1 MTKENLRFLNP
12 VDLKGRVSA
21 SARIRMVTPSRGMEK
36 LGFDGGFNKP
46 TNSDSVGV
54 IMKTSTNLLNTKCKK
69 IVWDVC
75 DNYFSDRRRSQA
87 IELLK
92 KCDAVTTTTDRLKKV
107 IEEECKKLKIEKK
120 IFIIDDPV
128 FYDFNE
134 PSFSPKDILKVTWY
148 GNDGNLQYADWKKL
162 VFGPLAERQNEL
174 PPIKFTV
181 INRNGTM
188 PAGVGSLNG
197 EYRNVKWTE
206 KIQKIITT
214 KSDFIIL
221 PIDPEHPFTLGKSH
235 NKLVD
240 GLACGTMV
248 LASPQDSYL
257 KFSDYAYVNDNFVD
271 NMIECLKNPAQTLE
285 RIRLG
290 QEYIQQNLSD
300 INIAKQWIE
309 VVKELSND

>member
-1 MTKENLRFLNP
+1 LNLRFLNP
-12 VDLKGRVSA
+12 IDLNGRISA
-21 SARIRMVTPSRGMEK
+21 SSRIRIVTPSNGMEK

-46 TNSDSVGV
+46 ANSDSIGV
-54 IMKTSTNLLNTKCKK
+54 ISKTSIQHWNPKCKK
-69 IVWDVC
+69 MIWDVC

-87 IELLK
+87 LQLLK
-92 KCDAVTTTTDRLKKV
+92 KCHAVTTTTNKLKEV
-107 IEEECKKLKIEKK
+107 IEDECKKLKIDKK

-128 FYDFNE
+128 FYEFNE
-134 PSFSPKDILKVTWY
+134 PSFAPKDVLKVTWY
-148 GNDGNLQYADWKKL
+148 GNDGNLQHADWNKL
-162 VFGPLAERQNEL
+162 VFGPLKERQNEE

-188 PAGVGSLNG
+188 PSGVNFLNG
-197 EYRNVKWTE
+197 ESRNVKWTE
-206 KIQKIITT
+206 RIQRTIAS

-221 PIDPEHPFTLGKSH
+221 PINPEHPFTIGKSH

-248 LASPQDSYL
+248 LASAQDSYL

-271 NMIECLKNPAQTLE
+271 NMIECLNNPAQTLE

-290 QEYIQQNLSD
+290 QEYIQQKLSD

-309 VVKELSND
+309 VVEELSNE

>member
-1 MTKENLRFLNP
+1 MNLRFLNP
-12 VDLKGRVSA
+12 IDLNGRISA
-21 SARIRMVTPSRGMEK
+21 SSRIRIVTPSNGMEK

-46 TNSDSVGV
+46 ANSDSIGV
-54 IMKTSTNLLNTKCKK
+54 ISKTSIQHWNPKCKK
-69 IVWDVC
+69 MIWDVC

-87 IELLK
+87 LQLLK
-92 KCDAVTTTTDRLKKV
+92 KCHAVTTTTNKLKEV
-107 IEEECKKLKIEKK
+107 IEDECKKLKIDKK

-128 FYDFNE
+128 FYEFNE
-134 PSFSPKDILKVTWY
+134 PSFAPKDVLKVTWY
-148 GNDGNLQYADWKKL
+148 GNDGNLQYADWNKL
-162 VFGPLAERQNEL
+162 VFGPLKERQNEL

-181 INRNGTM
+181 IIRNGTM
-188 PAGVGSLNG
+188 PSGVNFLNG
-197 EYRNVKWTE
+197 ESRNVKWTE
-206 KIQKIITT
+206 RIQRTIAS

-221 PIDPEHPFTLGKSH
+221 PINPEHPFTIGKSH

-248 LASPQDSYL
+248 LASAQDSYL

-271 NMIECLKNPAQTLE
+271 NMIECLNNPAQTLE

-290 QEYIQQNLSD
+290 QEYIQQKLSD

-309 VVKELSND
+309 VVEELSNE

>member
-1 MTKENLRFLNP
+1 MTMNLRFLNP
-12 VDLKGRVSA
+12 VNVDGRVSA
-21 SARIRMVTPSRGMEK
+21 SQRIRIVTPSNGMEK
-36 LGFDGGFNKP
+36 LGFDGGFNKS
-46 TNSDSVGV
+46 TNAESIGV
-54 IMKTSTNLLNTKCKK
+54 IMKTNTQLLNTKCKK

-87 IELLK
+87 LQLLK
-92 KCDAVTTTTDRLKKV
+92 KCHAVTTTTNKLKEV
-107 IEEECKKLKIEKK
+107 IEDECKKLKIDKK

-128 FYDFNE
+128 FYEFNE
-134 PSFSPKDILKVTWY
+134 PSFAPKDVLKVTWY
-148 GNDGNLQYADWKKL
+148 GNDGNLQYADWNKL
-162 VFGPLAERQNEL
+162 VFGPLKERQNDL

-188 PAGVGSLNG
+188 PSGVNFLNG
-197 EYRNVKWTE
+197 ESRNVKWTE
-206 KIQKIITT
+206 RIQRTIAS

-221 PIDPEHPFTLGKSH
+221 PINPEHPFTIGKSH

-248 LASPQDSYL
+248 LASAQDSYL

-271 NMIECLKNPAQTLE
+271 NMIECLNNPAQTLE

-290 QEYIQQNLSD
+290 QEYIQQKLSD

-309 VVKELSND
+309 VVEELSNE

>member
-1 MTKENLRFLNP
+1 LNLRFLNP
-12 VDLKGRVSA
+12 IDLNGRISA
-21 SARIRMVTPSRGMEK
+21 SSRIRIVTPSNGMEK

-46 TNSDSVGV
+46 ANSDSIGV
-54 IMKTSTNLLNTKCKK
+54 ISKTSIQHWNPKCKK
-69 IVWDVC
+69 MIWDVC

-87 IELLK
+87 LQLLK
-92 KCDAVTTTTDRLKKV
+92 KCHAVTTTTNKLKEV
-107 IEEECKKLKIEKK
+107 IEDECKKLKIDKK

-128 FYDFNE
+128 FYEFNE
-134 PSFSPKDILKVTWY
+134 PSFAPKDVLKVTWY
-148 GNDGNLQYADWKKL
+148 GNDGNLQYADWNKL
-162 VFGPLAERQNEL
+162 VFGPLKERQNEL

-188 PAGVGSLNG
+188 PSGVNFLNG
-197 EYRNVKWTE
+197 ESRNVKWTE
-206 KIQKIITT
+206 RIQRTIAS

-221 PIDPEHPFTLGKSH
+221 PINPEHPFTIGKSH

-248 LASPQDSYL
+248 LASAQDSYL

-271 NMIECLKNPAQTLE
+271 NMIECLNNPAQTLE

-290 QEYIQQNLSD
+290 QEYIQQKLSD

-309 VVKELSND
+309 VVEELSNE

>member
-1 MTKENLRFLNP
+1 MTMNLRFLNP
-12 VDLKGRVSA
+12 VNVDGRVSA
-21 SARIRMVTPSRGMEK
+21 SQRIRIVTPSNGMEK
-36 LGFDGGFNKP
+36 LGFDGGFNKS
-46 TNSDSVGV
+46 TNTESIGV
-54 IMKTSTNLLNTKCKK
+54 IMKTNTQLLNTKCKK

-87 IELLK
+87 LQLLK
-92 KCDAVTTTTDRLKKV
+92 KCHAVTTTTNKLKEV
-107 IEEECKKLKIEKK
+107 IEDECKKLKIDKK

-128 FYDFNE
+128 FYEFNE
-134 PSFSPKDILKVTWY
+134 PSFAPKDVLKVTWY
-148 GNDGNLQYADWKKL
+148 GNDGNLQYADWNKL
-162 VFGPLAERQNEL
+162 VFGPLKERQNEL

-188 PAGVGSLNG
+188 PSGVNFLNG
-197 EYRNVKWTE
+197 ESRNVKWTE
-206 KIQKIITT
+206 RIQRTIAS

-221 PIDPEHPFTLGKSH
+221 PINPEHPFTIGKSH

-248 LASPQDSYL
+248 LASAQDSYL

-271 NMIECLKNPAQTLE
+271 NMIECLNNPAQTLE

-290 QEYIQQNLSD
+290 QEYIQQKLSD
-300 INIAKQWIE
+300 INIAKQKIE
-309 VVKELSND
+309 VVEELSNE

>member
-1 MTKENLRFLNP
+1 MNLRFLNP
-12 VDLKGRVSA
+12 IDLNGRISA
-21 SARIRMVTPSRGMEK
+21 SSRIRIVTPSNGMEK

-46 TNSDSVGV
+46 ANSDSIGV
-54 IMKTSTNLLNTKCKK
+54 ISKTSIQHWNPKCKK
-69 IVWDVC
+69 MIWDVC

-87 IELLK
+87 LQLLK
-92 KCDAVTTTTDRLKKV
+92 KCHAVTTTTNKLKEV
-107 IEEECKKLKIEKK
+107 IEDECKKLKIDKK

-128 FYDFNE
+128 FYEFNE
-134 PSFSPKDILKVTWY
+134 PSFAPKDVLKVTWY
-148 GNDGNLQYADWKKL
+148 GNDGNLQYADWNKL
-162 VFGPLAERQNEL
+162 VFGPLKERQNEL

-188 PAGVGSLNG
+188 PSGVNFLNG
-197 EYRNVKWTE
+197 ESRNVKWTE
-206 KIQKIITT
+206 RIQRTIAS

-221 PIDPEHPFTLGKSH
+221 PINPEHPFTIGKSH

-248 LASPQDSYL
+248 LASAQDSYL

-271 NMIECLKNPAQTLE
+271 NMIECLNNPAQTLE

-290 QEYIQQNLSD
+290 QEYIQQKLSD

-309 VVKELSND
+309 VVEELSNE